1 MVAASSS
8 VRQAG
13 HLPATA
19 TLAEPQGETAA
30 MGFNPG
36 TGMTPNDWS
45 EQEAR
50 RAERVQRADN
60 PHGREMSSRSRRISG
75 WILGLAALALIV
87 YAIFAWASII
97 G

>member
-1 MVAASSS
+1 
-8 VRQAG
+8 
-13 HLPATA
+13 
-19 TLAEPQGETAA
+19 

-60 PHGREMSSRSRRISG
+60 PHGREMSPQSRRITG
-75 WILGLAALALIV
+75 WILGLAALAHIV
-87 YAIFAWASII
+87 YAIFVGQHHRLILNPAHTA
-97 G
+97 GCTNATKKPPREGRLRNGLRC